1 MTITEVTKENLVDD
15 HIHQIPAPEIVL
27 VQKLLATKTN
37 HHHFCPYIQHR
48 EVACYKKRKEIVCED
63 EGGKNPNVK
72 FLIHLSISIL
82 RHFLQILATLFQFAG
97 YF

>member
-37 HHHFCPYIQHR
+37 HHHLRPYIQHR
-48 EVACYKKRKEIVCED
+48 EVACYKKEKKLFVKMR
-63 EGGKNPNVK
+63 GAKNPNVK
-72 FLIHLSISIL
+72 FLILLSISIL
-82 RHFLQILATLFQFAG
+82 RHLVQI
-97 YF
+97 